1 LHRKQKRKEF
11 EADIRKS
18 RSKEERKEERKEDK
32 AKKDE
37 KQKKEDKPKEDA
49 KELKRVL
56 PLLILLLLQSYKFSL
71 DLSTLLKFG
80 FSAKFS
86 SDLIL
91 RLRYRD
97 LF

>member
-56 PLLILLLLQSYKFSL
+56 PLLILLLQSYKFSL